1 MLATPT
7 KIQFQTA
14 RTNGFEMFM
23 FVFKG
28 IMWIT
33 LMLKKKRKT
42 NDKQVDH
49 NPQVDHVAWHVHD
62 EYLLKHFQ

>member
-1 MLATPT
+1 
-7 KIQFQTA
+7 
-14 RTNGFEMFM
+14 
-23 FVFKG
+23 
-28 IMWIT
+28 MWIT